1 MYYLNWHIGDIMALI
16 VRTVW
21 KINIVG
27 TIQANQ
33 TNVPMVAKMKLNP
46 MKEERIYKN
55 MAEPLITYNHC
66 VLLFDQIM
74 VLLKYY

>member
-1 MYYLNWHIGDIMALI
+1 MGDIMALI

-21 KINIVG
+21 KINMVV

-33 TNVPMVAKMKLNP
+33 TSVPMVAKIKLNP
-46 MKEERIYKN
+46 MKEERMNKN

-74 VLLKYY
+74 VVLKYY

>member
-1 MYYLNWHIGDIMALI
+1 MALI

-21 KINIVG
+21 KINMVG
-27 TIQANQ
+27 TIQANH
-33 TNVPMVAKMKLNP
+33 TSVPMVAKIKLNP
-46 MKEERIYKN
+46 MKEERMNKN

-74 VLLKYY
+74 VVLKYY